1 MMDLRE
7 YFTRINQQ
15 STIEAA
21 PSGPLSPAPHTV
33 DRSTASG
40 SSTAASNSSYKSSG
54 SSSSLPDDL
63 PVPPLGN
70 VAVKREI
77 VVKGPTQPRDCKFP
91 RTKFSNGNLS
101 FNPAWYDIKEAKGWL
116 EYSEKSDKMYCFACR
131 LFESELRERNEPN
144 WMTIGVCNWKKA
156 LEKIKNHYRSTQHKY
171 AESAREH
178 FLKIDRHIDVL
189 LDKSREEEFTR
200 RQQEID
206 KNRRYLARLVD
217 IAKTLAKCGMP
228 FRGHNEKKDSMNR
241 GNFLE
246 IVDLLSR
253 WDPVFAEY
261 VENGAR
267 NCTYLSNRAQNDL
280 IHAMGDLVLR
290 NIVEDVKLAKVF
302 TVMMDETTDVSGKE
316 QASIMIRFVDLED
329 IIQERLIGLSTVS
342 RTDSETLFKLLKD
355 TLMSHGLNLSQVR
368 GQCYD
373 GASNMSGRYHG
384 LQARVKLESPKAVYV
399 HCYAHCLNLVLV
411 DAMKS
416 NKTARNFFG
425 TLESLYCF
433 IRQSTCRHSLF
444 QTLQHEF
451 EASTDDDT
459 GRIVIKQLCETRW
472 ACRFEA
478 IRAMEANLQVIVEL
492 LHTIED
498 ETSQAK
504 AAADARGLLHQFQ
517 SFEFLLAMVVLKQLL
532 EHTNVVSQYLQSRQ
546 IDLGAAVSSIQ
557 ATLSVLRRYRSEEKF
572 HECFEAA
579 TSLAEMLGADIPTV
593 LSTRRKRVSQRLD
606 HMWQTE
612 HHHETVESKYRVEFY
627 YRVLD
632 CMIEQIEQRFSQET
646 QNLLVSFSYLQP
658 EKLLKHG
665 EEQRAESSLQKLAQ
679 FYGMNGSALK
689 TEYSLFK
696 ESRRDCLQKCKT
708 MLDVLQV
715 LHQTGL
721 HRVYGELYQL
731 YRLFVTLPVTTASCE
746 RSFSKL
752 TIVKN
757 KLRSTTAQDRL
768 ENLMILFVEN
778 DITTKLN
785 YESVIDNFAS
795 MGPRR
800 MQLT

>member
-1 MMDLRE
+1 M
-7 YFTRINQQ
+7 
-15 STIEAA
+15 
-21 PSGPLSPAPHTV
+21 
-33 DRSTASG
+33 
-40 SSTAASNSSYKSSG
+40 
-54 SSSSLPDDL
+54 
-63 PVPPLGN
+63 
-70 VAVKREI
+70 
-77 VVKGPTQPRDCKFP
+77 
-91 RTKFSNGNLS
+91 
-101 FNPAWYDIKEAKGWL
+101 
-116 EYSEKSDKMYCFACR
+116 
-131 LFESELRERNEPN
+131 
-144 WMTIGVCNWKKA
+144 
-156 LEKIKNHYRSTQHKY
+156 
-171 AESAREH
+171 
-178 FLKIDRHIDVL
+178 
-189 LDKSREEEFTR
+189 
-200 RQQEID
+200 
-206 KNRRYLARLVD
+206 
-217 IAKTLAKCGMP
+217 
-228 FRGHNEKKDSMNR
+228 
-241 GNFLE
+241 E

-261 VENGAR
+261 IENGAR

-290 NIVEDVKLAKVF
+290 NIVEDA
-302 TVMMDETTDVSGKE
+302 TVMMDKTTDVSGKE
-316 QASIMIRFVDLED
+316 QTSIMIRFVDLED
-329 IIQERLIGLSTVS
+329 IQERLIDLSTVC

-373 GASNMSGRYHG
+373 GASNMSGRHHG
-384 LQARVKLESPKAVYV
+384 LQARVKLESPKVVYV

-411 DAMKS
+411 DTMKS
-416 NKTARNFFG
+416 NETARNFFG

-444 QTLQHEF
+444 QT
-451 EASTDDDT
+451 DDDT
-459 GRIVIKQLCETRW
+459 GRLAIKQLCETRW

-478 IRAMEANLQVIVEL
+478 IRAVEANLQVIVEL

-517 SFEFLLAMVVLKQLL
+517 SFELLLAMVVLKQRL

-593 LSTRRKRVSQRLD
+593 LSTQRKRVSQRLD
-606 HMWQTE
+606 HMTLWQTE
-612 HHHETVESKYRVEFY
+612 HHHETVESKFRVEFY

-646 QNLLVSFSYLQP
+646 QNLLVSFNYLQP
-658 EKLLKHG
+658 EKMLKHG

-679 FYGMNGSALK
+679 FYGSALK

-752 TIVKN
+752 TIV
-757 KLRSTTAQDRL
+757 
-768 ENLMILFVEN
+768 
-778 DITTKLN
+778 
-785 YESVIDNFAS
+785 
-795 MGPRR
+795 
-800 MQLT
+800 